1 MQIKSLGS
9 FLESRFFCKFATR
22 NFKIKYF
29 GNTFNRPS
37 YTADYGNSNGAFL
50 HWNLSQ
56 SYNIFLNNVHIAAL
70 LSHGIFKRDCL
81 LLPPA

>member
-9 FLESRFFCKFATR
+9 FHESRFFCKFATR

-37 YTADYGNSNGAFL
+37 YTTAYSNHIGTFL
-50 HWNLSQ
+50 YRNFS
-56 SYNIFLNNVHIAAL
+56 
-70 LSHGIFKRDCL
+70 
-81 LLPPA
+81 

>member
-9 FLESRFFCKFATR
+9 FHESRFFCKFANC

-37 YTADYGNSNGAFL
+37 YTTAYSNHIGTFL
-50 HWNLSQ
+50 YRNFS
-56 SYNIFLNNVHIAAL
+56 
-70 LSHGIFKRDCL
+70 
-81 LLPPA
+81 